1 MLLDIVLIVIGRI
14 IVYILQLVVGGGRV
28 GGNVFFLFNNTQPKI
43 NYNYNFL
50 GALSGYPLLV
60 LAAGKLK
67 PNPSPATQFN
77 YAPNL
82 LMLTAAV
89 GYTLLSGAQEYH
101 M

>member
-1 MLLDIVLIVIGRI
+1 VPRRLLPNIG
-14 IVYILQLVVGGGRV
+14 VNLLILQ
-28 GGNVFFLFNNTQPKI
+28 I
-43 NYNYNFL
+43 NL